1 MHIVP
6 CDINLNTNPS
16 PIRHPIEGHIAR
28 IAALEADLDRIE
40 QGVPAYFATMRESIA
55 PALAAMESNYG
66 YLILWLCGQHFASG
80 IPKSQQRQIAHLAH
94 FLVEQAHKV
103 CGCDLQPLLVQ
114 HGLADPP
121 PEPPPLDLAVEEAW
135 NSFEWED
142 LEQWQQA
149 KRPAAKKRKKASAD
163 NIEITDGQLAKRIY
177 HGLARS
183 LHPDKGEAEEREAR
197 TRSMQ
202 QLNAAYSQGDIR
214 TMLKLMQLHNSDLD
228 WKLQGDALLA
238 QMEKALEKQRKE
250 LSARLRKAV
259 SQLPD
264 WGLDW
269 IEFMRSADRQEKLL
283 RSERKVAGEQAEHL
297 RQIVEHLQQDKEL
310 ARFLSQYSDEEW
322 SLIF

>member
-6 CDINLNTNPS
+6 YDMNSDANTS
-16 PIRHPIEGHIAR
+16 PVDRPIDGHIAR

-66 YLILWLCGQHFASG
+66 LFILWLCDQYHAPG
-80 IPKSQQRQIAHLAH
+80 IQKSQQRQIAHLAQ

-103 CGCDLQPLLVQ
+103 CGCDLQSVLVQ
-114 HGLADPP
+114 QGLADTPSEAPP
-121 PEPPPLDLAVEEAW
+121 VDPSVEEAW

-142 LEQWQQA
+142 LAQWEQA
-149 KRPAAKKRKKASAD
+149 KRPPNKKRKKASDAPD
-163 NIEITDGQLAKRIY
+163 GMAEGQLVKRIY

-183 LHPDKGEAEEREAR
+183 LHPDKGEADEREAR
-197 TRSMQ
+197 TRTMQ
-202 QLNAAYSQGDIR
+202 QLNAAYKQGDMR
-214 TMLKLMQLHNSDLD
+214 TMLTLMQQHNTDID

-238 QMEKALEKQRKE
+238 QLEKALEKQRKD

-269 IEFMRSADRQEKLL
+269 IEFMRSSERQEKLL
-283 RSERKVAGEQAEHL
+283 RSERKVASEQAEHL
-297 RQIVEHLQQDKEL
+297 RQVVEHLQQDKEL
-310 ARFLSQYSDEEW
+310 SRFLSQYSDEEW

>member
-1 MHIVP
+1 MLRLH
-6 CDINLNTNPS
+6 LSASTS
-16 PIRHPIEGHIAR
+16 PEVNKPQSLFSKLIQKIDVISS
-28 IAALEADLDRIE
+28 DLDRIE

-66 YLILWLCGQHFASG
+66 LLILWLCDQHFAPG

-114 HGLADPP
+114 HGLANTP

-149 KRPAAKKRKKASAD
+149 KHPAAKKRKKTAD
-163 NIEITDGQLAKRIY
+163 DHAEMVDGQLAKRIY

-183 LHPDKGEAEEREAR
+183 LHPDKGEADEREAR
-197 TRSMQ
+197 TRTMQ
-202 QLNAAYSQGDIR
+202 LLNAAYSQGDMR
-214 TMLKLMQLHNSDLD
+214 AMLELMQRHNTDMD

-238 QMEKALEKQRKE
+238 QLENALEKQRKD

-269 IEFMRSADRQEKLL
+269 IEFMRSTERQEKLL
-283 RSERKVAGEQAEHL
+283 RSERKVASEQAEHL
-297 RQIVEHLQQDKEL
+297 RQVVEHLQQDKEL
-310 ARFLSQYSDEEW
+310 SRFLSQYSDEEW

>member
-1 MHIVP
+1 MHIIP
-6 CDINLNTNPS
+6 FDTHPGAKPS
-16 PIRHPIEGHIAR
+16 PIGHPIEGEFAKIS
-28 IAALEADLDRIE
+28 ALEADLDRIE

-55 PALAAMESNYG
+55 PALAAMESNFG
-66 YLILWLCGQHFASG
+66 LLISWLCDQHFAPG
-80 IPKSQQRQIAHLAH
+80 VPKSQQRQIAHLAH

-103 CGCDLQPLLVQ
+103 CGTNLQHLLVQ
-114 HGLADPP
+114 HGLVETPP
-121 PEPPPLDLAVEEAW
+121 DPPPLDPAVEEAW

-163 NIEITDGQLAKRIY
+163 NIEIADGQLAKRIY

-202 QLNAAYSQGDIR
+202 QLNAAYSQGDMR
-214 TMLKLMQLHNSDLD
+214 TMLELMHRHNAEVD
-228 WKLQGDALLA
+228 WKVQGDALLA
-238 QMEKALEKQRKE
+238 QMKKELERQRKE

-269 IEFMRSADRQEKLL
+269 VEFMRSAERQEKLL
-283 RSERKVAGEQAEHL
+283 RSEKKVAGEQAEHL
-297 RQIVEHLQQDKEL
+297 RQVVEHLQQDKEL
-310 ARFLSQYSDEEW
+310 ARFLSQYSDEDW
-322 SLIF
+322 RLIF